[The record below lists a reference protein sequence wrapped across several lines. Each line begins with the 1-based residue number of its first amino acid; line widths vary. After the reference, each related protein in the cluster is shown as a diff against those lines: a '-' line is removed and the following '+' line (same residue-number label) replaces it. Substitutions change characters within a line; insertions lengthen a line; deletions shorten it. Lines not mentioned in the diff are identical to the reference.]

1 MSVSSWQG
9 EAPGRLD
16 VLGGVADY
24 SGALVLQMPIR
35 ARTRVTITHIATPYL
50 ELTSEQEGTVRLP
63 LPPPALTEP
72 GIEVASLS
80 DWLDKHQALH

>member
-1 MSVSSWQG
+1 MNPPSWRG

-35 ARTRVTITHIATPYL
+35 AVT
-50 ELTSEQEGTVRLP
+50 
-63 LPPPALTEP
+63 
-72 GIEVASLS
+72 
-80 DWLDKHQALH
+80 